1 MVLCTL
7 MLAIGVCISLVVLRC
22 HDDKDEL
29 PEADN
34 KTLTTL
40 QHKWNAHTSHDR
52 RGNDIELLPFHLTR
66 TMPIR
71 PHYAVSV

>member
-34 KTLTTL
+34 ETLTTL
-40 QHKWNAHTSHDR
+40 QHKWNAHTSHCLLYTSPSPRDR
-52 RGNDIELLPFHLTR
+52 LTSR
-66 TMPIR
+66 MPSS
-71 PHYAVSV
+71 A

>member
-34 KTLTTL
+34 ETLTTL
-40 QHKWNAHTSHDR
+40 QYKWKPIPHTTE
-52 RGNDIELLPFHLTR
+52 GA
-66 TMPIR
+66 MK
-71 PHYAVSV
+71 

>member
-29 PEADN
+29 PEADTKLSQPFSTN
-34 KTLTTL
+34 GTPIPHTTEGAM
-40 QHKWNAHTSHDR
+40 K
-52 RGNDIELLPFHLTR
+52 
-66 TMPIR
+66 
-71 PHYAVSV
+71 